1 MGKTHRN
8 RSSRALFGNFVHI
21 FSDFLIFLGK
31 PPYVCAHYQ
40 RNLTISTQ
48 KSNFQIPIVWCEAK
62 QITHVISNLLDNA
75 VYYTEKGGVE
85 ISYELTG
92 QDKEFL
98 QVNIKDTGAGISEE
112 DKQKLFQK
120 FSRGKHA
127 SGLRP
132 DGSGLGLYIAKK
144 IVESGGGK
152 IWVESAEAGKGSTF
166 SFTVLIYKNQQPENK
181 EKIISRENKIEIF

>member
-1 MGKTHRN
+1 MKLAQERK
-8 RSSRALFGNFVHI
+8 
-21 FSDFLIFLGK
+21 LI
-31 PPYVCAHYQ
+31 
-40 RNLTISTQ
+40 IEIQ

-75 VYYTEKGGVE
+75 VYYTEKGGVTV
-85 ISYELTG
+85 SYELTG
-92 QDKEFL
+92 EDKEFL
-98 QVNIKDTGAGISEE
+98 QINIKDTGAGISEE

-152 IWVESAEAGKGSTF
+152 IWVESAGVGKGSTF
-166 SFTVLIYKNQQPENK
+166 SFTVPVYKNQQPENK
-181 EKIISRENKIEIF
+181 EKRISRDNKIEIF